1 MCAGGDRVGGPPV
14 LVGGSGYRPSIAKAF
29 DRELPV
35 SDGVELQ
42 RSIDRIAQARLGARG
57 PVRGLRALTAGANKA
72 TWSFEAEVDGQWRAY
87 VLQQAPESAA
97 IDPDAEDDWLPM
109 LQGAREFQTMAVAGE
124 AGVPVPQVVALLEP
138 ADGLGAG
145 AITAHCEGETLGTR
159 IVRDA
164 AFARAR
170 AALPGQC
177 ANALAAV
184 HAIDPTRLAFLGR
197 LDAGQTLAL
206 YRRVLDA
213 VGWPEPVLE
222 LALRWAREHLP
233 APRRLTV
240 VHGDFRTGNFIAGP
254 EGLRAVLDWE
264 VAHLGDPLEDLGYLC
279 MRTWRFGGEGPVGG
293 FGQRA
298 ELYEAYERASGHPVD
313 PQAVRFWELM
323 GSMRWALGCL
333 RRARS
338 FRHQGRRRLEFAAVG
353 RRFAEPAWDMLAIIE
368 GRGP

>member
-1 MCAGGDRVGGPPV
+1 MTHVCEAR
-14 LVGGSGYRPSIAKAF
+14 
-29 DRELPV
+29 V

-42 RSIDRIAQARLGARG
+42 RSIDRVAQARLGARG
-57 PVRGLRALTAGANKA
+57 PVRALRALTAGANKA
-72 TWSFEAEVDGQWRAY
+72 TWSFEAEVDGQWRGF

-109 LQGAREFQTMAVAGE
+109 LVGAQEFQAMAAAGQ
-124 AGVPVPQVVALLEP
+124 AGVPVPEVLALLEP

-145 AITAHCEGETLGTR
+145 AITAHLEGETLGTR

-164 AFARAR
+164 AWAQAR

-177 ANALAAV
+177 ARALAAI
-184 HAIDPTRLAFLGR
+184 HAIDPARLPFLGR
-197 LDAGQTLAL
+197 LDAAQTVAL

-222 LALRWAREHLP
+222 LALRWAREHQP
-233 APRRLTV
+233 APRRLGV

-254 EGLRAVLDWE
+254 QGLRAVLDWE

-279 MRTWRFGGEGPVGG
+279 MRTWRFGGAAPVGG
-293 FGQRA
+293 FGSRA
-298 ELYEAYERASGHPVD
+298 ELYEAYERASGHAVD
-313 PQAVRFWELM
+313 PEAVRFWELM

-353 RRFAEPAWDMLAIIE
+353 RRYAEPAWDMLAIIE
-368 GRGP
+368 GRGA